1 MGKPTTRSVTQMN
14 WKLRFEFA
22 SGIPS
27 LSFSLV
33 SFSSR
38 ETWLKRIGRTKEVSR
53 IIAEK
58 FVSSTSEEDEKLSFS
73 APFGKRVDCVDTR
86 RATLGVVDA
95 ATLFINRLCSFSC
108 RTTFE
113 KRVST
118 FLFSYPLFPLISF
131 PFFIFHEKP
140 FCPQNTRESCTM
152 KRRLR
157 CSRPIDEARDDARND
172 SN

>member
-33 SFSSR
+33 FFSSR

-86 RATLGVVDA
+86 RETLGVDA
-95 ATLFINRLCSFSC
+95 ATLFINRLSVRSRAVPPSKSASRRFFFPIPFSLL
-108 RTTFE
+108 
-113 KRVST
+113 
-118 FLFSYPLFPLISF
+118 FLFLFLFFTKS
-131 PFFIFHEKP
+131 PF
-140 FCPQNTRESCTM
+140 
-152 KRRLR
+152 
-157 CSRPIDEARDDARND
+157 ARKTPANPPP
-172 SN
+172 

>member
-33 SFSSR
+33 FFSSR

-95 ATLFINRLCSFSC
+95 ATLFINRLSVRSRAVPPSKSASRRFFFPIPFSLL
-108 RTTFE
+108 
-113 KRVST
+113 
-118 FLFSYPLFPLISF
+118 FLFLFLFLPAKHPRILHHETTSALFASYRRS
-131 PFFIFHEKP
+131 
-140 FCPQNTRESCTM
+140 TR
-152 KRRLR
+152 
-157 CSRPIDEARDDARND
+157 
-172 SN
+172 

>member
-33 SFSSR
+33 FFSSR

-95 ATLFINRLCSFSC
+95 ATLFINSLFVLVPYHLRKARLDVSFFLSPFPSYFFSFFYFS
-108 RTTFE
+108 RKALLPAKHPRILHHETTSALFASY
-113 KRVST
+113 RRST
-118 FLFSYPLFPLISF
+118 
-131 PFFIFHEKP
+131 
-140 FCPQNTRESCTM
+140 R
-152 KRRLR
+152 
-157 CSRPIDEARDDARND
+157 
-172 SN
+172 